1 MSNVAMT
8 ARVLQN
14 LHADDTLP
22 LDLLAQLKRVTFLL
36 SSARLIID
44 DQDARN
50 TASAA
55 VQDARA
61 VIVRAEA

>member
-1 MSNVAMT
+1 MNVAMT

-14 LHADDTLP
+14 LHVDDTLP

-36 SSARLIID
+36 SSARLVIA

-50 TASAA
+50 AAGAA
-55 VQDARA
+55 VRDAQA
-61 VIVRAEA
+61 VITRAEA